1 MKENIMN
8 RIKTLWQRCRSGV
21 LLGLALGTLIYIA
34 ITATANLSS
43 QTAFA
48 GVSVN
53 LRLSQSGSDWLK
65 QALTDRLKAEDYRG
79 KILLADAELDAF
91 ETVEDLDTNYYA
103 LQALLLLYETQEVDA
118 MLMDQVAMENFLRQ
132 EIYLDLRQLLSEDS
146 LAAMGEAVIWARH
159 KESSEAAPLVLDV
172 TELPFIQDHTEAT
185 GRVYL
190 AFMNNTT
197 HLPACRLL
205 WDAITAW
212 EDEK

>member
-1 MKENIMN
+1 MTKEQYMN
-8 RIKTLWQRCRSGV
+8 QRQQ
-21 LLGLALGTLIYIA
+21 LLNKAKGFI
-34 ITATANLSS
+34 
-43 QTAFA
+43 
-48 GVSVN
+48 V
-53 LRLSQSGSDWLK
+53 
-65 QALTDRLKAEDYRG
+65 AED
-79 KILLADAELDAF
+79 F
-91 ETVEDLDTNYYA
+91 ENFNKTQKEVEDLDANYYA

-212 EDEK
+212 EDKK